1 MSSPEAG
8 LLVALVGNPNTGK
21 STLFNALTGLRQRV
35 GNYPG
40 VTVARKSGTCDL
52 GDGQKVELVDLPGLY
67 SLAAASPDEQV
78 VIDALSGNIAG
89 DRRPDAVV
97 LVVDATN
104 LLRNL
109 FLASQVAE
117 LGLPVVL
124 VLNQADV
131 AKEQGL
137 RIDTELLSRRLGG
150 VPVVL
155 TSAWKG
161 EGIPE
166 VRRGLAEALS
176 RRGPMKRVVW
186 PVDIAGAL
194 ADVAQAASVDTGKA
208 ITAADAQRLLFDTN
222 ASTAERLGWTADR
235 REKPLRSARERVRNS
250 GYNPMAAEPLVHY
263 AHLRVALEGVV
274 TEGLGKAGRTA
285 AVDRLLLHRVL
296 GPVLFVGI
304 MLGFFAS
311 VFWLAKFPMGW
322 IQSGV
327 DALKLFVAPPL
338 EPYPMLQSLL
348 ADGVIGGVGAFLAFL
363 PQILILFLFLG
374 VLEDSGYMSRAAFI
388 MDRLFSWCGLNGK
401 SFVPM
406 LSGFAC
412 AIPSLLST
420 RTIEDPKARLATA
433 FVVPFMSCSA
443 RFPIYALMCGAF
455 IGPLYGP
462 GWESVVMVGMHCVGL
477 VFAVPTAFVLT
488 RLVLKVKPQP
498 FVLELPRYQMPK
510 PRDVLWRMWQNAA
523 EFVSKA
529 GTVIFAI
536 TIVVWALSYFPR
548 DAEVAQRIKAAD
560 PAYAAAVETVQMAKS
575 VVESSK
581 GQEKELALTKLKES
595 QNAPD
600 FLVYKAKLQAAYVEQ
615 SYMGRFGKAVQPV
628 FDPLGFDWKI
638 TVGVLAS
645 FPAREVIVSTLGV
658 TYSVGEGAEA
668 DSRQLR
674 KAMQDAKW
682 SEGPRAGTPIF
693 SLAAVLALMVFF
705 ALCSQCGPT
714 IATLAQET
722 GGWRWAALSFGY
734 MTALAWAVSA
744 LVYQIVIRL
753 T

>member
-1 MSSPEAG
+1 MSTPEAG

-117 LGLPVVL
+117 LGRPVVI

-155 TSAWKG
+155 SSAWKG
-161 EGIPE
+161 EGILD
-166 VRRGLAEALS
+166 VRRAIAS
-176 RRGPMKRVVW
+176 AVAKQTPMKRVIW
-186 PVDIAGAL
+186 PTNIAAAL
-194 ADVAQAASVDTGKA
+194 TDVATVAAGDTGKPVSE
-208 ITAADAQRLLFDTN
+208 ADAQRLLFDTN
-222 ASTAERLGWTADR
+222 PSTADRLGWTLAQ
-235 REKPLRSARERVRNS
+235 REKTLRSARDRVRNS

-263 AHLRVALEGVV
+263 AHLRLILEGVV
-274 TEGLGKAGRTA
+274 IEGLGKAGRSA
-285 AVDRLLLHRVL
+285 AVDRLLLHRFL
-296 GPVLFVGI
+296 GPVLFLGI
-304 MLGFFAS
+304 MLGFFGS
-311 VFWLAKFPMGW
+311 VFWLAKFPMEW
-322 IQSGV
+322 IQAGV
-327 DALKLFVAPPL
+327 DWTKAVVAPQFDT
-338 EPYPMLQSLL
+338 YPMLQSLL
-348 ADGVIGGVGAFLAFL
+348 ADGIIGGVGAFLVFL
-363 PQILILFLFLG
+363 PQILILFLFIG
-374 VLEDSGYMSRAAFI
+374 ILEDSGYMARAAFI

-401 SFVPM
+401 SFVPL

-443 RFPIYALMCGAF
+443 RFPVYALMCAAF

-462 GWESVVMVGMHCVGL
+462 GWQSIVMIGMHCVGL
-477 VFAVPTAFVLT
+477 LFAVPTAFVLT

-510 PRDVLWRMWQNAA
+510 PRDVVWRMWQNAA

-536 TIVVWALSYFPR
+536 TIIVWALSYFPR
-548 DAEVAQRIKAAD
+548 DASVAERIKAAN
-560 PAYAAAVETVQMAKS
+560 PAASEE
-575 VVESSK
+575 VV
-581 GQEKELALTKLKES
+581 
-595 QNAPD
+595 
-600 FLVYKAKLQAAYVEQ
+600 KAKTQAAYVEQ
-615 SYMGRFGKAVQPV
+615 SYMGRFGKAVQPI

-668 DSRQLR
+668 DSQHLR

-722 GGWRWAALSFGY
+722 GGWKWAAGSFVY
-734 MTALAWAVSA
+734 MTALAWLAGTA
-744 LVYQIVIRL
+744 VYQVVIRL
-753 T
+753 S

>member
-1 MSSPEAG
+1 MSTPEAG

-117 LGLPVVL
+117 LGCPVAI

-161 EGIPE
+161 EGIAD
-166 VRRGLAEALS
+166 VRRAIARAVGQ
-176 RRGPMKRVVW
+176 RTPMQRVAW
-186 PVDIAGAL
+186 PANIAAAL
-194 ADVAQAASVDTGKA
+194 ADVAQAAAADTGKPV
-208 ITAADAQRLLFDTN
+208 TPADAQRLLFDTN
-222 ASTAERLGWTADR
+222 PSTADRLGWTVVQ
-235 REKPLRSARERVRNS
+235 REKTLRSARDRVRNS
-250 GYNPMAAEPLVHY
+250 GYNPLAAEPLVHY
-263 AHLRVALEGVV
+263 AHLRVVLEGVV
-274 TEGLGKAGRTA
+274 TEGVGKAGRSA

-296 GPVLFVGI
+296 GPMLFLGI

-311 VFWLAKFPMGW
+311 VFWLAKFPMAW

-327 DALKLFVAPPL
+327 DWTKAVVAPPL
-338 EPYPMLQSLL
+338 DATPMLQSLL
-348 ADGVIGGVGAFLAFL
+348 TDGIIGGVGAFLAFL
-363 PQILILFLFLG
+363 PQILILFLFIG
-374 VLEDSGYMSRAAFI
+374 ILEDSGYMARAAFI

-443 RFPIYALMCGAF
+443 RFPVYALMCAGF

-477 VFAVPTAFVLT
+477 LFAVPTAFVLT

-536 TIVVWALSYFPR
+536 TIIVWALSYFPR
-548 DAEVAQRIKAAD
+548 DASVAERIKAAN
-560 PAYAAAVETVQMAKS
+560 PAASEE
-575 VVESSK
+575 VV
-581 GQEKELALTKLKES
+581 
-595 QNAPD
+595 
-600 FLVYKAKLQAAYVEQ
+600 KAKVQAAYVEQ
-615 SYMGRFGKAVQPV
+615 SYMGRFGKVVQPV

-658 TYSVGEGAEA
+658 TYSVGEGAKA
-668 DSRQLR
+668 DSQHLRQ
-674 KAMQDAKW
+674 AMQDAKW
-682 SEGPRAGTPIF
+682 PEGPRAGSPIF

-722 GGWRWAALSFGY
+722 GGWKWAAASFVY
-734 MTALAWAVSA
+734 MTALAWIVAM
-744 LVYQIVIRL
+744 LVYQGVARL

>member
-1 MSSPEAG
+1 MSTPDAG

-97 LVVDATN
+97 LVVDSTN

-117 LGLPVVL
+117 LGRPVVI

-155 TSAWKG
+155 SSAWKG
-161 EGIPE
+161 EGILD
-166 VRRGLAEALS
+166 VRRAIA
-176 RRGPMKRVVW
+176 RAIAQQTQMKRVTW
-186 PVDIAGAL
+186 PTNIAAAL
-194 ADVAQAASVDTGKA
+194 ADVATVAAADTGKPISEA
-208 ITAADAQRLLFDTN
+208 EAQRLLFDTN
-222 ASTAERLGWTADR
+222 PSTADRLGWTLAQ
-235 REKPLRSARERVRNS
+235 REKTLRTARDRVRNS

-263 AHLRVALEGVV
+263 AHLRLILEGVV
-274 TEGLGKAGRTA
+274 TEGAGKAGRSA
-285 AVDRLLLHRVL
+285 AVDRLLLHRFL
-296 GPVLFVGI
+296 GPVLFLGI
-304 MLGFFAS
+304 MLGFFGS
-311 VFWLAKFPMGW
+311 VFWLAKFPMEW
-322 IQSGV
+322 IQAGV
-327 DALKLFVAPPL
+327 DWTKTIVAPPL
-338 EPYPMLQSLL
+338 DAYPMLQSLL
-348 ADGVIGGVGAFLAFL
+348 ADGIIGGVGAFLVFL
-363 PQILILFLFLG
+363 PQILILFLFIG
-374 VLEDSGYMSRAAFI
+374 ILEDSGYMARAAFI

-401 SFVPM
+401 SFVPL

-443 RFPIYALMCGAF
+443 RFPVYALMCAAF
-455 IGPLYGP
+455 IGPTYGA
-462 GWESVVMVGMHCVGL
+462 GWQSVVMIGMHCVGL
-477 VFAVPTAFVLT
+477 LFAVPTAFVLT

-510 PRDVLWRMWQNAA
+510 PRDVIWRMWQNAA

-536 TIVVWALSYFPR
+536 TIIVWALSYFPR
-548 DAEVAQRIKAAD
+548 DASVAERIKAAN
-560 PAYAAAVETVQMAKS
+560 PSATEEVVKS
-575 VVESSK
+575 
-581 GQEKELALTKLKES
+581 
-595 QNAPD
+595 
-600 FLVYKAKLQAAYVEQ
+600 KLQAAYVEQ
-615 SYMGRFGKAVQPV
+615 SYMGRFGKAVQPI

-668 DSRQLR
+668 DSQHLRQ
-674 KAMQDAKW
+674 AMQDAKW

-722 GGWRWAALSFGY
+722 GGWKWAAGSFVY
-734 MTALAWAVSA
+734 MTALAWLAGTA
-744 LVYQIVIRL
+744 VYQVVIRL

>member
-1 MSSPEAG
+1 MSTPEAG

-97 LVVDATN
+97 LVVDSTN

-117 LGLPVVL
+117 LGRPVAI

-155 TSAWKG
+155 SSAWKG
-161 EGIPE
+161 EGILD
-166 VRRGLAEALS
+166 VRRAIAS
-176 RRGPMKRVVW
+176 AVAQQTPMKRVAW
-186 PVDIAGAL
+186 PANIAAAL
-194 ADVAQAASVDTGKA
+194 TDVATAAAADTGKPVSD
-208 ITAADAQRLLFDTN
+208 ADAQRLLFDTN
-222 ASTAERLGWTADR
+222 PSTADRLGWTLAQ
-235 REKPLRSARERVRNS
+235 REKTLRSARDRVRNS

-263 AHLRVALEGVV
+263 AHLRIILEGVV
-274 TEGLGKAGRTA
+274 TEGVGKAGRSA
-285 AVDRLLLHRVL
+285 AVDRLLLHRIL
-296 GPVLFVGI
+296 GPVLFLGI
-304 MLGFFAS
+304 MLGFFGS
-311 VFWLAKFPMGW
+311 VFWLAKFPMEW

-327 DALKLFVAPPL
+327 DWTKTIVAPL
-338 EPYPMLQSLL
+338 LDAYPMLQSLL
-348 ADGVIGGVGAFLAFL
+348 ADGIIGGVGAFLVFL
-363 PQILILFLFLG
+363 PQILILFLFIG
-374 VLEDSGYMSRAAFI
+374 ILEDSGYMARAAFI

-401 SFVPM
+401 SFVPL

-443 RFPIYALMCGAF
+443 RFPVYALMCAAF
-455 IGPLYGP
+455 IGPIYGP
-462 GWESVVMVGMHCVGL
+462 GWQSVVMIGMHCVGL
-477 VFAVPTAFVLT
+477 LFAVPTAFVLT

-536 TIVVWALSYFPR
+536 TIIVWALSYFPR
-548 DAEVAQRIKAAD
+548 DASVADRIKAAN
-560 PAYAAAVETVQMAKS
+560 PTAAEE
-575 VVESSK
+575 VV
-581 GQEKELALTKLKES
+581 
-595 QNAPD
+595 
-600 FLVYKAKLQAAYVEQ
+600 KAKVQAAYVEQ
-615 SYMGRFGKAVQPV
+615 SYMGRFGKAVQPI

-722 GGWRWAALSFGY
+722 GGWKWAAGSFVY
-734 MTALAWAVSA
+734 MTALAWVAGTA
-744 LVYQIVIRL
+744 VYQVVIRL

>member
-1 MSSPEAG
+1 MSTPEAG

-97 LVVDATN
+97 LVVDSTN

-117 LGLPVVL
+117 LGRPVVI

-155 TSAWKG
+155 SSAWKG
-161 EGIPE
+161 EGILD
-166 VRRGLAEALS
+166 VRRAIA
-176 RRGPMKRVVW
+176 RAIAQQTQMKRVTW
-186 PVDIAGAL
+186 PTNIAAAL
-194 ADVAQAASVDTGKA
+194 ADVATAAAADTGKHISEA
-208 ITAADAQRLLFDTN
+208 EAQRLLFDTN
-222 ASTAERLGWTADR
+222 PSTADRLGWPLAR
-235 REKPLRSARERVRNS
+235 REKTLRTARDRVRNS

-263 AHLRVALEGVV
+263 AHLRLILEGVA
-274 TEGLGKAGRTA
+274 TEGAGKAGRSA
-285 AVDRLLLHRVL
+285 AVDRLLLHRFL
-296 GPVLFVGI
+296 GPVLFLGI
-304 MLGFFAS
+304 MLGFFGS
-311 VFWLAKFPMGW
+311 VFWLAKFPMEW

-327 DALKLFVAPPL
+327 DWTKAIVAPQL
-338 EPYPMLQSLL
+338 DAYPMLQSLL
-348 ADGVIGGVGAFLAFL
+348 ADGIIGGVGAFLVFL
-363 PQILILFLFLG
+363 PQILILFLFIG
-374 VLEDSGYMSRAAFI
+374 ILEDSGYMARAAFI

-401 SFVPM
+401 SFVPL

-443 RFPIYALMCGAF
+443 RFPVYALMCSAF
-455 IGPLYGP
+455 IFPTYGA
-462 GWESVVMVGMHCVGL
+462 GWQSVAMIGMHCVGL
-477 VFAVPTAFVLT
+477 FFAVPTAFVLT

-510 PRDVLWRMWQNAA
+510 PRDVIWRMWQNAA

-536 TIVVWALSYFPR
+536 TIIVWALSYFPR
-548 DAEVAQRIKAAD
+548 DPSVAERIKASN
-560 PAYAAAVETVQMAKS
+560 PTSTEEV
-575 VVESSK
+575 
-581 GQEKELALTKLKES
+581 L
-595 QNAPD
+595 
-600 FLVYKAKLQAAYVEQ
+600 KAKVQATYVEQ
-615 SYMGRFGKAVQPV
+615 SYMGRFGKAVQPI

-668 DSRQLR
+668 DSQHLR

-722 GGWRWAALSFGY
+722 GGWKWAAGSFVY
-734 MTALAWAVSA
+734 MTALAWLAGTA
-744 LVYQIVIRL
+744 VYQVVIRL
-753 T
+753 S

>member
-1 MSSPEAG
+1 MSTPEAG

-97 LVVDATN
+97 LVVDSTN

-117 LGLPVVL
+117 LGRPVVI

-155 TSAWKG
+155 SSAWKG
-161 EGIPE
+161 EGILD
-166 VRRGLAEALS
+166 VRRAIA
-176 RRGPMKRVVW
+176 RAIAQQIQMKRVTW
-186 PVDIAGAL
+186 PTNIAAAL
-194 ADVAQAASVDTGKA
+194 VDVATAAAADTGKPISEA
-208 ITAADAQRLLFDTN
+208 EAQRLLFDTN
-222 ASTAERLGWTADR
+222 PSTADRLGWTLAQ
-235 REKPLRSARERVRNS
+235 REKTLRTARDRVRNS

-263 AHLRVALEGVV
+263 AHLRLVLEGVV
-274 TEGLGKAGRTA
+274 TEGAGKAGRSA
-285 AVDRLLLHRVL
+285 AVDRLLLHRFL
-296 GPVLFVGI
+296 GPVLFLGI
-304 MLGFFAS
+304 MLGFFGS
-311 VFWLAKFPMGW
+311 VFWLAKFPMEW

-327 DALKLFVAPPL
+327 DWTKAIVAPQL
-338 EPYPMLQSLL
+338 DAYPMLQSLL
-348 ADGVIGGVGAFLAFL
+348 ADGIIGGVGAFLVFL
-363 PQILILFLFLG
+363 PQILILFLFIG
-374 VLEDSGYMSRAAFI
+374 ILEDSGYMARAAFI

-401 SFVPM
+401 SFVPL

-443 RFPIYALMCGAF
+443 RFPVYALMCSAF
-455 IGPLYGP
+455 IFPTYGA
-462 GWESVVMVGMHCVGL
+462 GWQSVAMIGMHCVGL
-477 VFAVPTAFVLT
+477 FFAVPTAFVLT

-510 PRDVLWRMWQNAA
+510 PRDVIWRMWQNAA

-536 TIVVWALSYFPR
+536 TIIVWALSYFPR
-548 DAEVAQRIKAAD
+548 DASVAERIKAAN
-560 PAYAAAVETVQMAKS
+560 PSATEEVVKS
-575 VVESSK
+575 
-581 GQEKELALTKLKES
+581 
-595 QNAPD
+595 
-600 FLVYKAKLQAAYVEQ
+600 KLQAAYVEQ
-615 SYMGRFGKAVQPV
+615 SYMGRFGKAVQPI

-668 DSRQLR
+668 DSQHLRQ
-674 KAMQDAKW
+674 AMQDAKW

-722 GGWRWAALSFGY
+722 GGWKWAAGSFVY
-734 MTALAWAVSA
+734 MTALAWLAGTA
-744 LVYQIVIRL
+744 VYQVVIRL

>member
-1 MSSPEAG
+1 MSTPEAG

-78 VIDALSGNIAG
+78 VIDALSGNIVG

-117 LGLPVVL
+117 LGRPVVI

-155 TSAWKG
+155 SSAWKG
-161 EGIPE
+161 EGILD
-166 VRRGLAEALS
+166 VRRAIAS
-176 RRGPMKRVVW
+176 AVAKQTPMKRVAW
-186 PVDIAGAL
+186 PTNIGAAL
-194 ADVAQAASVDTGKA
+194 VDVASSAAGDTGKPVSE
-208 ITAADAQRLLFDTN
+208 ADAQRLLFDTN
-222 ASTAERLGWTADR
+222 PSTADRLGWTVAQRD
-235 REKPLRSARERVRNS
+235 KTLRSARDRVRNS

-263 AHLRVALEGVV
+263 AHLRIVLEGVV
-274 TEGLGKAGRTA
+274 TEGAGKAGRSA
-285 AVDRLLLHRVL
+285 AVDRLLLHRFL
-296 GPVLFVGI
+296 GPVLFLGI
-304 MLGFFAS
+304 MLGFFGS
-311 VFWLAKFPMGW
+311 VFWLAKFPMEW
-322 IQSGV
+322 IQFGV
-327 DALKLFVAPPL
+327 DALKGVVAPPL
-338 EPYPMLQSLL
+338 EAHPMLQSLL
-348 ADGVIGGVGAFLAFL
+348 ADGIIGGVGAFLVFL
-363 PQILILFLFLG
+363 PQILILFLFIG
-374 VLEDSGYMSRAAFI
+374 ILEDSGYMARAAFI

-401 SFVPM
+401 SFVPL

-443 RFPIYALMCGAF
+443 RFPIYALMCAAF
-455 IGPLYGP
+455 IGPL
-462 GWESVVMVGMHCVGL
+462 WQSIVMIGMHCVGL
-477 VFAVPTAFVLT
+477 FFAVPTAFVLT

-536 TIVVWALSYFPR
+536 TIIVWALSYFPR
-548 DAEVAQRIKAAD
+548 DASVAERIKATNPTAT
-560 PAYAAAVETVQMAKS
+560 EE
-575 VVESSK
+575 VV
-581 GQEKELALTKLKES
+581 
-595 QNAPD
+595 
-600 FLVYKAKLQAAYVEQ
+600 KAKVQAAYVEQ
-615 SYMGRFGKAVQPV
+615 SYMGRFGKAVQPI

-658 TYSVGEGAEA
+658 TYSVGEGAKA
-668 DSRQLR
+668 DSQHLR

-682 SEGPRAGTPIF
+682 SEGPRAGAPIF

-722 GGWRWAALSFGY
+722 GGWKWAAGSFVY
-734 MTALAWAVSA
+734 MTALAWLAGTA
-744 LVYQIVIRL
+744 VYQVVIRL

>member
-1 MSSPEAG
+1 M
-8 LLVALVGNPNTGK
+8 VALVGNPNTGK

-52 GDGQKVELVDLPGLY
+52 GDGQKVELIDLPGLY

-117 LGLPVVL
+117 LGRPVVI
-124 VLNQADV
+124 VLNQADI

-150 VPVVL
+150 VPVVMS
-155 TSAWKG
+155 SAWKG
-161 EGIPE
+161 EGILD
-166 VRRGLAEALS
+166 VRRAIARAIDQQTQL
-176 RRGPMKRVVW
+176 KRVAW
-186 PVDIAGAL
+186 PTNITVAL
-194 ADVAQAASVDTGKA
+194 ADVAAAAAADTGKP
-208 ITAADAQRLLFDTN
+208 ISKADTQRLLFDTN
-222 ASTAERLGWTADR
+222 PSTADRLGWTVAQ
-235 REKPLRSARERVRNS
+235 REKTLRSARDRVRNS

-263 AHLRVALEGVV
+263 AHLRLMLEGVV
-274 TEGLGKAGRTA
+274 IEGLGKAGRSA

-296 GPVLFVGI
+296 GPVLFLAI
-304 MLGFFAS
+304 MLGFFGS
-311 VFWLAKFPMGW
+311 VFWLAKFPMEW
-322 IQSGV
+322 IQFGV
-327 DALKLFVAPPL
+327 DWTKAIVAPQL
-338 EPYPMLQSLL
+338 DAYPMLQSLL
-348 ADGVIGGVGAFLAFL
+348 ADGIIGGVGAFLVFL
-363 PQILILFLFLG
+363 PQILILFLFIG
-374 VLEDSGYMSRAAFI
+374 ILEDSGYMARAAFI

-401 SFVPM
+401 SFVPL

-443 RFPIYALMCGAF
+443 RFPVYALMCAAF

-462 GWESVVMVGMHCVGL
+462 GWQSIVMIGMHCVGL
-477 VFAVPTAFVLT
+477 LFAVPTAFVLT

-536 TIVVWALSYFPR
+536 TIIVWALSYFPR
-548 DAEVAQRIKAAD
+548 DASVAERIKATN
-560 PAYAAAVETVQMAKS
+560 PAASEEVI
-575 VVESSK
+575 
-581 GQEKELALTKLKES
+581 
-595 QNAPD
+595 
-600 FLVYKAKLQAAYVEQ
+600 KAKLQAAYVEQ

-658 TYSVGEGAEA
+658 TYSVGEGAKA
-668 DSRQLR
+668 DSQHLR

-693 SLAAVLALMVFF
+693 SLAAVLALMIFF

-722 GGWRWAALSFGY
+722 GGWKWAAGSFVY
-734 MTALAWAVSA
+734 MTALAWLAGTA
-744 LVYQIVIRL
+744 VYQVVIRL
-753 T
+753 S

>member
-1 MSSPEAG
+1 MSTPEAG

-97 LVVDATN
+97 LVADATN

-117 LGLPVVL
+117 LGRPVVL

-161 EGIPE
+161 EGILD
-166 VRRGLAEALS
+166 VRRAIARSLAQQTQ
-176 RRGPMKRVVW
+176 MKRVVW
-186 PVDIAGAL
+186 PDNIAAAL
-194 ADVAQAASVDTGKA
+194 ADVAAAASADTGKA
-208 ITAADAQRLLFDTN
+208 ISAADAQRLLFDTN
-222 ASTAERLGWTADR
+222 PSTADRLGWTVAQ
-235 REKPLRSARERVRNS
+235 REKTLRSARDRVRNS
-250 GYNPMAAEPLVHY
+250 GYNPLAAEPLVHY
-263 AHLRVALEGVV
+263 AHLRGVLEGVV
-274 TEGLGKAGRTA
+274 TEGVGKAGRSA
-285 AVDRLLLHRVL
+285 AVDRLLLHRIL
-296 GPVLFVGI
+296 GPMLFLGI

-311 VFWLAKFPMGW
+311 VFWLAKFPMAW

-327 DALKLFVAPPL
+327 DWTKAVVAPPL
-338 EPYPMLQSLL
+338 DAYPMLQSLL
-348 ADGVIGGVGAFLAFL
+348 TDGIIGGVGAFLAFL
-363 PQILILFLFLG
+363 PQILILFLFVG
-374 VLEDSGYMSRAAFI
+374 ILEDSGYMARAAFI

-443 RFPIYALMCGAF
+443 RFPIYALMCAAF

-462 GWESVVMVGMHCVGL
+462 GWESAVMVGMHCVGL
-477 VFAVPTAFVLT
+477 FFAVPTAFVLT
-488 RLVLKVKPQP
+488 RIVLKVKPQP

-536 TIVVWALSYFPR
+536 TIIVWALSYFPR
-548 DAEVAQRIKAAD
+548 DASVAERIRAAN
-560 PAYAAAVETVQMAKS
+560 PTASSEAVDAK
-575 VVESSK
+575 VK
-581 GQEKELALTKLKES
+581 
-595 QNAPD
+595 
-600 FLVYKAKLQAAYVEQ
+600 AAYVEQ
-615 SYMGRFGKAVQPV
+615 SYMGRFGKTVQPI

-658 TYSVGEGAEA
+658 TYSVGEGAKA
-668 DSRQLR
+668 DSQHLRQ
-674 KAMQDAKW
+674 AMQDAKW
-682 SEGPRAGTPIF
+682 SEGPRAGSPIF

-722 GGWRWAALSFGY
+722 GGWKWAAGSFVY
-734 MTALAWAVSA
+734 MTALAWIAA
-744 LVYQIVIRL
+744 TLVYQVVIRL

>member
-1 MSSPEAG
+1 MSTPEAG

-97 LVVDATN
+97 LVVDSTN

-117 LGLPVVL
+117 LGRPVVI

-137 RIDTELLSRRLGG
+137 RIDIELLSRRLGG

-155 TSAWKG
+155 SSAWKG
-161 EGIPE
+161 EGILD
-166 VRRGLAEALS
+166 VRRAIAGAIAQQTQ
-176 RRGPMKRVVW
+176 MKRVIW
-186 PVDIAGAL
+186 PTNIATAL
-194 ADVAQAASVDTGKA
+194 ADVATSATADTGKPISEA
-208 ITAADAQRLLFDTN
+208 EAQRLLFDTN
-222 ASTAERLGWTADR
+222 PSTADRLGWTLAQ
-235 REKPLRSARERVRNS
+235 REKTLRTARDRVRNS

-263 AHLRVALEGVV
+263 AHLRLVLEGVV
-274 TEGLGKAGRTA
+274 TEGAGKAGRSA
-285 AVDRLLLHRVL
+285 AVDRLLLHRFL
-296 GPVLFVGI
+296 GPVLFLGI
-304 MLGFFAS
+304 MLGFFGS
-311 VFWLAKFPMGW
+311 VFWLAKFPMEW

-327 DALKLFVAPPL
+327 DWTKAIVAPQL
-338 EPYPMLQSLL
+338 DAYPMLQSLL
-348 ADGVIGGVGAFLAFL
+348 ADGIIGGVGAFLVFL
-363 PQILILFLFLG
+363 PQILILFLFIG
-374 VLEDSGYMSRAAFI
+374 ILEDSGYMARAAFI

-401 SFVPM
+401 SFVPL

-443 RFPIYALMCGAF
+443 RFPVYALMCSAF
-455 IGPLYGP
+455 IFPTYGA
-462 GWESVVMVGMHCVGL
+462 GWQSVAMIGMHCVGL
-477 VFAVPTAFVLT
+477 FFAVPTAFVLT

-510 PRDVLWRMWQNAA
+510 PRDVIWRMWQNAA

-536 TIVVWALSYFPR
+536 TIIVWALSYFPR
-548 DAEVAQRIKAAD
+548 DASVAERIKAAN
-560 PAYAAAVETVQMAKS
+560 PSATEEVVKS
-575 VVESSK
+575 
-581 GQEKELALTKLKES
+581 
-595 QNAPD
+595 
-600 FLVYKAKLQAAYVEQ
+600 KLQAAYVEQ
-615 SYMGRFGKAVQPV
+615 SYMGRFGKAVQPI

-668 DSRQLR
+668 DSQHLRQ
-674 KAMQDAKW
+674 AMQDAKW

-722 GGWRWAALSFGY
+722 GGWKWAAGSFVY
-734 MTALAWAVSA
+734 MTALAWLAGTA
-744 LVYQIVIRL
+744 VYQVVIRL

>member
-1 MSSPEAG
+1 MSTPDAG

-97 LVVDATN
+97 LVVDSTN

-117 LGLPVVL
+117 LGRPVVI

-137 RIDTELLSRRLGG
+137 RIDTEMLSRRLGG

-155 TSAWKG
+155 SSAWKG
-161 EGIPE
+161 EGILD
-166 VRRGLAEALS
+166 VRRAIAS
-176 RRGPMKRVVW
+176 AVAQQTPMKRVAW
-186 PVDIAGAL
+186 PTNIGAAL
-194 ADVAQAASVDTGKA
+194 ADVAAAAAADTGKPV
-208 ITAADAQRLLFDTN
+208 TEADAQRLLFDTN
-222 ASTAERLGWTADR
+222 PSTADRLGWTLAQRD
-235 REKPLRSARERVRNS
+235 KTLRPARDRVRNS

-263 AHLRVALEGVV
+263 AHLRIVLEGVV
-274 TEGLGKAGRTA
+274 TEGAGKAGRSA
-285 AVDRLLLHRVL
+285 AVDRLLLHRFL
-296 GPVLFVGI
+296 GPVLFLGI
-304 MLGFFAS
+304 MLGFFGS
-311 VFWLAKFPMGW
+311 VFWLAKFPMEW
-322 IQSGV
+322 IQFGV
-327 DALKLFVAPPL
+327 DWTKTIVAPPL
-338 EPYPMLQSLL
+338 DAYPMLQSLL
-348 ADGVIGGVGAFLAFL
+348 ADGIIGGVGAFLVFL
-363 PQILILFLFLG
+363 PQILILFLFIG
-374 VLEDSGYMSRAAFI
+374 ILEDSGYMARAAFI

-401 SFVPM
+401 SFVPL

-443 RFPIYALMCGAF
+443 RFPIYALMCAAF

-477 VFAVPTAFVLT
+477 LFAVPTAFVLT

-536 TIVVWALSYFPR
+536 TIIVWALSYFPR
-548 DAEVAQRIKAAD
+548 DASVAERIKAAN
-560 PAYAAAVETVQMAKS
+560 PSAAEE
-575 VVESSK
+575 VV
-581 GQEKELALTKLKES
+581 
-595 QNAPD
+595 
-600 FLVYKAKLQAAYVEQ
+600 KAKTQAAYVEQ

-658 TYSVGEGAEA
+658 TYSVGEGAKA
-668 DSRQLR
+668 DSQHLRQ
-674 KAMQDAKW
+674 AMQDAKW

-722 GGWRWAALSFGY
+722 GGWKWAAGSFVY
-734 MTALAWAVSA
+734 MTALAWLAA
-744 LVYQIVIRL
+744 TAVYQVVIRL
-753 T
+753 S

>member
-1 MSSPEAG
+1 VSTPEAG

-117 LGLPVVL
+117 LGRPVVL

-137 RIDTELLSRRLGG
+137 RIDIELLSRRLGG

-161 EGIPE
+161 EGIAE
-166 VRRGLAEALS
+166 VRRAIS
-176 RRGPMKRVVW
+176 RAVAQRTPMKRVAW
-186 PVDIAGAL
+186 PANIAAAL
-194 ADVAQAASVDTGKA
+194 ADVAQAAAADTGKNV
-208 ITAADAQRLLFDTN
+208 TDADAQRLIFDTN
-222 ASTAERLGWTADR
+222 PSTADRLGWTSAQRD
-235 REKPLRSARERVRNS
+235 KVLRSARDRVRNS

-263 AHLRVALEGVV
+263 AHLRVVLEGVV
-274 TEGLGKAGRTA
+274 TEGAGKAGRSA
-285 AVDRLLLHRVL
+285 AVDRLLLHRLL
-296 GPVLFVGI
+296 GPILFAGI
-304 MLGFFAS
+304 MLGLFAS
-311 VFWLAKFPMGW
+311 VFWLAKYPMQW
-322 IQSGV
+322 IQLGV
-327 DALKLFVAPPL
+327 DSFKGFVAPQFDAT
-338 EPYPMLQSLL
+338 PMLQSLL
-348 ADGVIGGVGAFLAFL
+348 TDGIIGGVGAFLAFL
-363 PQILILFLFLG
+363 PQILILFLFVG
-374 VLEDSGYMSRAAFI
+374 ILEDSGYMARAAFI

-412 AIPSLLST
+412 AIPGLLST

-443 RFPIYALMCGAF
+443 RFPIYALMCAAF

-477 VFAVPTAFVLT
+477 LFAVPTAFVLT
-488 RLVLKVKPQP
+488 RFVLKVKPQP

-536 TIVVWALSYFPR
+536 TIIVWALSYFPR
-548 DAEVAQRIKAAD
+548 DASVAERIKAAH
-560 PAYAAAVETVQMAKS
+560 PTAAEE
-575 VVESSK
+575 VV
-581 GQEKELALTKLKES
+581 
-595 QNAPD
+595 
-600 FLVYKAKLQAAYVEQ
+600 KAKVQAAYVEQ
-615 SYMGRFGKAVQPV
+615 SYMGRFGKTVQPI

-658 TYSVGEGAEA
+658 TYSVGEGAKA
-668 DSRQLR
+668 DSQHLRQ
-674 KAMQDAKW
+674 AMQDAKW
-682 SEGPRAGTPIF
+682 SEGPRAGSPIF

-722 GGWRWAALSFGY
+722 GGWKWAAASFVY
-734 MTALAWAVSA
+734 MTALAWIVAM
-744 LVYQIVIRL
+744 LVYQGVARF

>member
-1 MSSPEAG
+1 MSTPEAG

-117 LGLPVVL
+117 LGRPVVI

-155 TSAWKG
+155 SSAWKG
-161 EGIPE
+161 EGILD
-166 VRRGLAEALS
+166 VRRAIAAALDQKAVL
-176 RRGPMKRVVW
+176 KRVDW
-186 PVDIAGAL
+186 PADIAGAL
-194 ADVAQAASVDTGKA
+194 AAVAKAAAADTGKQVSE
-208 ITAADAQRLLFDTN
+208 ADAQRLLFDTN
-222 ASTAERLGWTADR
+222 PSTAERLGWTVAQ
-235 REKPLRSARERVRNS
+235 REATLRSARERVRYS

-263 AHLRVALEGVV
+263 AHLRVVLEGVV
-274 TEGLGKAGRTA
+274 TEGLGKAGQTA
-285 AVDRLLLHRVL
+285 AVDRLLLHRLL
-296 GPVLFVGI
+296 GPFLFLGI

-311 VFWLAKFPMGW
+311 VFWLAKFPMDW
-322 IQSGV
+322 IQAGV
-327 DALKLFVAPPL
+327 DWTKGIVAPQL
-338 EPYPMLQSLL
+338 DAYPMLQSLL
-348 ADGVIGGVGAFLAFL
+348 ADGIIGGVGAFLVFL
-363 PQILILFLFLG
+363 PQILILFLFIG
-374 VLEDSGYMSRAAFI
+374 ILEDSGYMARAAFI

-443 RFPIYALMCGAF
+443 RFPIYALMCAAF

-462 GWESVVMVGMHCVGL
+462 GWESLVMVGMHCVGL
-477 VFAVPTAFVLT
+477 LFAVPTAFVLT

-536 TIVVWALSYFPR
+536 TIIVWALSYFPR
-548 DAEVAQRIKAAD
+548 DASVAERIKAAN
-560 PAYAAAVETVQMAKS
+560 PTAAEE
-575 VVESSK
+575 VV
-581 GQEKELALTKLKES
+581 
-595 QNAPD
+595 
-600 FLVYKAKLQAAYVEQ
+600 KAKVQAAYVEQ

-668 DSRQLR
+668 DSQQLR

-682 SEGPRAGTPIF
+682 SEGPRAGSPIF

-722 GGWRWAALSFGY
+722 GGWKWAAGSFLY
-734 MTALAWAVSA
+734 MTTLAWIVAM
-744 LVYQIVIRL
+744 LVYQGVSRL

>member
-1 MSSPEAG
+1 MSTPEAG

-117 LGLPVVL
+117 LGRPVVI

-131 AKEQGL
+131 AKEHDL

-155 TSAWKG
+155 SSAWKG
-161 EGIPE
+161 EGILD
-166 VRRGLAEALS
+166 VRRAIARALAQQTQL
-176 RRGPMKRVVW
+176 KRVVW
-186 PVDIAGAL
+186 PTNIAAAL
-194 ADVAQAASVDTGKA
+194 ADVAAAAARDTGKPVSD
-208 ITAADAQRLLFDTN
+208 ADAQRLLFDTN
-222 ASTAERLGWTADR
+222 PSTADRLGWTVAQ
-235 REKPLRSARERVRNS
+235 REKTLRSARDRVRNS
-250 GYNPMAAEPLVHY
+250 GFNPMAAEPLVHY
-263 AHLRVALEGVV
+263 AHLRLILEGVV
-274 TEGLGKAGRTA
+274 TGGLGKAGRSA
-285 AVDRLLLHRVL
+285 AVDRLLLHRFL
-296 GPVLFVGI
+296 GPVLFLGI
-304 MLGFFAS
+304 MLGFFGS
-311 VFWLAKFPMGW
+311 VFWLAKFPMEW
-322 IQSGV
+322 IQSAV
-327 DALKLFVAPPL
+327 DWTKAVVAPPL
-338 EPYPMLQSLL
+338 DAYPMLQSLL
-348 ADGVIGGVGAFLAFL
+348 ADGIIGGVGAFLVFL
-363 PQILILFLFLG
+363 PQILILFLFIG
-374 VLEDSGYMSRAAFI
+374 ILEDSGYMARAAFI

-401 SFVPM
+401 SFVPL

-443 RFPIYALMCGAF
+443 RFPVYALMCAAF
-455 IGPLYGP
+455 IGPLYGA
-462 GWESVVMVGMHCVGL
+462 GWQSVVMIGMHCVGL
-477 VFAVPTAFVLT
+477 LFAVPTAFVLT

-536 TIVVWALSYFPR
+536 TIIVWALSYFPR
-548 DAEVAQRIKAAD
+548 DASVADRIKAAN
-560 PAYAAAVETVQMAKS
+560 PTAAEE
-575 VVESSK
+575 VV
-581 GQEKELALTKLKES
+581 
-595 QNAPD
+595 
-600 FLVYKAKLQAAYVEQ
+600 KAQVQAAYVEQ
-615 SYMGRFGKAVQPV
+615 SYMGRFGKAVQPI

-668 DSRQLR
+668 DSQHLR

-722 GGWRWAALSFGY
+722 GGWKWAAGSFVY
-734 MTALAWAVSA
+734 MTALAWLAGTA
-744 LVYQIVIRL
+744 VYQVVIRL
-753 T
+753 S

>member
-1 MSSPEAG
+1 MSTPEAG

-117 LGLPVVL
+117 LGRPVVI

-131 AKEQGL
+131 AKDQGL

-155 TSAWKG
+155 SSAWKG
-161 EGIPE
+161 EGILD
-166 VRRGLAEALS
+166 VRRAIAS
-176 RRGPMKRVVW
+176 AVAKQTPMKRVAW
-186 PVDIAGAL
+186 PTNIATAL
-194 ADVAQAASVDTGKA
+194 TDVATVAAGDTGKPVSE
-208 ITAADAQRLLFDTN
+208 ADAQRLLFDTN
-222 ASTAERLGWTADR
+222 PSTADRLGWTVAQ
-235 REKPLRSARERVRNS
+235 REKTLRSARDRVRNS

-263 AHLRVALEGVV
+263 AHLRVILEGVV
-274 TEGLGKAGRTA
+274 TEGAGKAGRSA
-285 AVDRLLLHRVL
+285 AVDRLLLHRLL
-296 GPVLFVGI
+296 GPALFLGI
-304 MLGFFAS
+304 MLGFFGS
-311 VFWLAKFPMGW
+311 VFWLAKFPMEW
-322 IQSGV
+322 IQAGV
-327 DALKLFVAPPL
+327 DWTKTIVAPQL
-338 EPYPMLQSLL
+338 DAFPMLQSLL
-348 ADGVIGGVGAFLAFL
+348 ADGIIGGVGAFLVFL
-363 PQILILFLFLG
+363 PQILILFLFIG
-374 VLEDSGYMSRAAFI
+374 ILEDSGYMARAAFI

-401 SFVPM
+401 SFVPL

-443 RFPIYALMCGAF
+443 RFPVYALMCAAF

-462 GWESVVMVGMHCVGL
+462 GWQSIVMIGMHCVGL
-477 VFAVPTAFVLT
+477 LFAVPTAFVLT

-510 PRDVLWRMWQNAA
+510 PRDVVWRMWQNAA

-536 TIVVWALSYFPR
+536 TIIVWALSYFPR
-548 DAEVAQRIKAAD
+548 DASVAERIKVANPAA
-560 PAYAAAVETVQMAKS
+560 PEE
-575 VVESSK
+575 VV
-581 GQEKELALTKLKES
+581 
-595 QNAPD
+595 
-600 FLVYKAKLQAAYVEQ
+600 KAKTQAAYVEQ
-615 SYMGRFGKAVQPV
+615 SYMGRFGKAVQPI

-722 GGWRWAALSFGY
+722 GGWKWAAGSFVY
-734 MTALAWAVSA
+734 MTALAWLAGTA
-744 LVYQIVIRL
+744 VYQVVIRL

>member
-1 MSSPEAG
+1 VSTPEAG

-97 LVVDATN
+97 LVVDSTN

-117 LGLPVVL
+117 LGRPVVI

-137 RIDTELLSRRLGG
+137 RIDIDLLSRRLGG

-155 TSAWKG
+155 SSAWKG
-161 EGIPE
+161 EGILD
-166 VRRGLAEALS
+166 VRRAIAS
-176 RRGPMKRVVW
+176 AVAKQTPMKRVVW
-186 PVDIAGAL
+186 PTNIAAAL
-194 ADVAQAASVDTGKA
+194 TDVATAAAGDTGKQVSE
-208 ITAADAQRLLFDTN
+208 ADAQRLLFDTN
-222 ASTAERLGWTADR
+222 PSTADRLGWTVTQRD
-235 REKPLRSARERVRNS
+235 KTLRSARDRVRNS

-263 AHLRVALEGVV
+263 AHLRTVLEGVV
-274 TEGLGKAGRTA
+274 TEGAGKAGRSA
-285 AVDRLLLHRVL
+285 AVDRLLLHRFL
-296 GPVLFVGI
+296 GPVLFLGI
-304 MLGFFAS
+304 MLGFFGS
-311 VFWLAKFPMGW
+311 VFWLAKFPMAW

-327 DALKLFVAPPL
+327 DWTKTVVAPPL
-338 EPYPMLQSLL
+338 DTYPMLQSLL
-348 ADGVIGGVGAFLAFL
+348 ADGIIGGVGAFLVFL
-363 PQILILFLFLG
+363 PQILILFLFIG
-374 VLEDSGYMSRAAFI
+374 ILEDSGYMARAAFI

-401 SFVPM
+401 SFVPL

-443 RFPIYALMCGAF
+443 RFPVYALMCAAF

-477 VFAVPTAFVLT
+477 LFAVPTAFVLT

-536 TIVVWALSYFPR
+536 TIIVWALSYFPR
-548 DAEVAQRIKAAD
+548 DASVAERIKAAN
-560 PAYAAAVETVQMAKS
+560 PAAAEE
-575 VVESSK
+575 VV
-581 GQEKELALTKLKES
+581 
-595 QNAPD
+595 
-600 FLVYKAKLQAAYVEQ
+600 KAKVQAAYVEQ
-615 SYMGRFGKAVQPV
+615 SYMGRFGKAVQPI

-658 TYSVGEGAEA
+658 TYSVGEGAKA
-668 DSRQLR
+668 DSQHLRQ
-674 KAMQDAKW
+674 AMQNAKW

-722 GGWRWAALSFGY
+722 GGWKWAAGSFVY
-734 MTALAWAVSA
+734 MTALAWIIAT
-744 LVYQIVIRL
+744 LVYQVVIRL
-753 T
+753 S

>member
-1 MSSPEAG
+1 VSSPDAG

-78 VIDALSGNIAG
+78 VIDALTGDIAG
-89 DRRPDAVV
+89 ERVPDVIV

-109 FLASQVAE
+109 FLASQLAS
-117 LGLPVVL
+117 LGRPAVL

-131 AKEQGL
+131 AREQGL
-137 RIDTELLSRRLGG
+137 RIDAPLLSARLGG
-150 VPVVL
+150 IPVVL
-155 TSAWKG
+155 ASAWKG
-161 EGIPE
+161 EGILD
-166 VRRGLAEALS
+166 VRRAIARAAKEARLL
-176 RRGPMKRVVW
+176 PPIVW
-186 PVDIAGAL
+186 PVNITEVL
-194 ADVAQAASVDTGKA
+194 STLRRDVTADTGRA
-208 ITAADAQRLLFDTN
+208 ISSAEAQRLLFDT
-222 ASTAERLGWTADR
+222 STTLSERLGWAKER
-235 REKPLRSARERVRNS
+235 REPAIRAAREQVRRS
-250 GYNPMAAEPLVHY
+250 GYNPLAAEPLIHY
-263 AHLRVALEGVV
+263 ERLRQVLAGVV
-274 TEGLGKAGRTA
+274 TEGVGKAGRTA
-285 AVDRLLLHRVL
+285 AVDRLLLHRLL
-296 GPVLFVGI
+296 GPILFAGI
-304 MLGFFAS
+304 MLGLFAS
-311 VFWLAKFPMGW
+311 VFWLAKFPMEW

-327 DALKLFVAPPL
+327 DAIKGVVAPPL
-338 EPYPMLQSLL
+338 DAYPMLQSLL
-348 ADGVIGGVGAFLAFL
+348 TDGIIGGVGAFLAFL
-363 PQILILFLFLG
+363 PQILILFLFVG
-374 VLEDSGYMSRAAFI
+374 ILEDSGYMARAAFI

-412 AIPSLLST
+412 AIPGLLST

-443 RFPIYALMCGAF
+443 RFPVYALMCAAF

-477 VFAVPTAFVLT
+477 LFAVPTAFVLT
-488 RLVLKVKPQP
+488 RFVLKVKPQP

-536 TIVVWALSYFPR
+536 TIIVWALSYFPR
-548 DAEVAQRIKAAD
+548 DASVAARVRAEHPTLEAS
-560 PAYAAAVETVQMAKS
+560 ALHAK
-575 VVESSK
+575 
-581 GQEKELALTKLKES
+581 T
-595 QNAPD
+595 
-600 FLVYKAKLQAAYVEQ
+600 QAAYVEQ

-668 DSRQLR
+668 DSQHLRQ
-674 KAMQDAKW
+674 AMQGAKW
-682 SEGPRAGTPIF
+682 SEGPRAGSPIF

-714 IATLAQET
+714 IATLAQES
-722 GGWRWAALSFGY
+722 GGWKWAAASFAY
-734 MTALAWAVSA
+734 MTALAWVVAM
-744 LVYQIVIRL
+744 LVYQVVIRL
-753 T
+753 S

>member
-1 MSSPEAG
+1 MSTPEAG

-97 LVVDATN
+97 LVVDSTN

-117 LGLPVVL
+117 LGRPVVI

-131 AKEQGL
+131 AKKQGL

-155 TSAWKG
+155 SSAWKG
-161 EGIPE
+161 EGILD
-166 VRRGLAEALS
+166 VRRAIALAIAQQTQL
-176 RRGPMKRVVW
+176 KRVAW
-186 PVDIAGAL
+186 PTNIAAAL
-194 ADVAQAASVDTGKA
+194 AVVAAAAAADTGKQ
-208 ITAADAQRLLFDTN
+208 ISEADAQRLLFDTN
-222 ASTAERLGWTADR
+222 PSTADRLGWTIAQ
-235 REKPLRSARERVRNS
+235 REKTLRSARDRVRNS

-263 AHLRVALEGVV
+263 AHLRIILEGVAI
-274 TEGLGKAGRTA
+274 EGLGKAGRSA
-285 AVDRLLLHRVL
+285 AVDRLLLHRIL
-296 GPVLFVGI
+296 GPVLFLGI
-304 MLGFFAS
+304 MLGFFGS
-311 VFWLAKFPMGW
+311 VFWLAKFPMEW

-327 DALKLFVAPPL
+327 DWTKTIVAPL
-338 EPYPMLQSLL
+338 LDAYPMLQSLL
-348 ADGVIGGVGAFLAFL
+348 ADGIIGGVGAFLVFL
-363 PQILILFLFLG
+363 PQILILFLFIG
-374 VLEDSGYMSRAAFI
+374 ILEDSGYMARAAFI

-401 SFVPM
+401 SFVPL

-443 RFPIYALMCGAF
+443 RFPVYALMCAAF
-455 IGPLYGP
+455 IGPPYGA
-462 GWESVVMVGMHCVGL
+462 GWQSVVMIGMHCVGL
-477 VFAVPTAFVLT
+477 LFAVPTAFVLT
-488 RLVLKVKPQP
+488 RLVLKAKPQP

-510 PRDVLWRMWQNAA
+510 PRDVIWRMWQNAA

-536 TIVVWALSYFPR
+536 TIIVWALSYFPR
-548 DAEVAQRIKAAD
+548 EASVADRIKAAN
-560 PAYAAAVETVQMAKS
+560 PAASEE
-575 VVESSK
+575 VV
-581 GQEKELALTKLKES
+581 
-595 QNAPD
+595 
-600 FLVYKAKLQAAYVEQ
+600 KAKLQAAYVEQ
-615 SYMGRFGKAVQPV
+615 SYMGRFGKAVQPI

-722 GGWRWAALSFGY
+722 GGWKWAAGSFVY
-734 MTALAWAVSA
+734 MTALAWVAGTA
-744 LVYQIVIRL
+744 VYQVVIRL

>member
-1 MSSPEAG
+1 MSTPEAG

-97 LVVDATN
+97 LVVDSTN

-117 LGLPVVL
+117 LGRPVVI

-131 AKEQGL
+131 AKKQGL

-155 TSAWKG
+155 SSAWKG
-161 EGIPE
+161 EGILD
-166 VRRGLAEALS
+166 VRRAIALAIAQQTQL
-176 RRGPMKRVVW
+176 KRVAW
-186 PVDIAGAL
+186 PTNIAAAL
-194 ADVAQAASVDTGKA
+194 ADVAAAAAADTGKQ
-208 ITAADAQRLLFDTN
+208 ISEADAQRLLFDTN
-222 ASTAERLGWTADR
+222 PSTADRLGWTIAQ
-235 REKPLRSARERVRNS
+235 REKTLRSARDRVRNS

-263 AHLRVALEGVV
+263 AHLRIILEGVAI
-274 TEGLGKAGRTA
+274 EGLGKAGRSA
-285 AVDRLLLHRVL
+285 AVDRLLLHRIL
-296 GPVLFVGI
+296 GPVLFLGI
-304 MLGFFAS
+304 MLGFFGS
-311 VFWLAKFPMGW
+311 VFWLAKFPMEW

-327 DALKLFVAPPL
+327 DWTKTIVAPL
-338 EPYPMLQSLL
+338 LDAYPMLQSLL
-348 ADGVIGGVGAFLAFL
+348 ADGIIGGVGAFLVFL
-363 PQILILFLFLG
+363 PQILILFLFIG
-374 VLEDSGYMSRAAFI
+374 ILEDSGYMARAAFI

-401 SFVPM
+401 SFVPL

-443 RFPIYALMCGAF
+443 RFPVYALMCAAF
-455 IGPLYGP
+455 IGPLYGA
-462 GWESVVMVGMHCVGL
+462 GWQSVVMIGMHCVGL
-477 VFAVPTAFVLT
+477 LFAVPTAFVLT
-488 RLVLKVKPQP
+488 RLVLKAKPQP

-510 PRDVLWRMWQNAA
+510 PRDVIWRMWQNAA

-536 TIVVWALSYFPR
+536 TIIVWALSYFPR
-548 DAEVAQRIKAAD
+548 EASVADRIKAAN
-560 PAYAAAVETVQMAKS
+560 PAASEE
-575 VVESSK
+575 VV
-581 GQEKELALTKLKES
+581 
-595 QNAPD
+595 
-600 FLVYKAKLQAAYVEQ
+600 KAKLQAAYVEQ
-615 SYMGRFGKAVQPV
+615 SYMGRFGKAVQPI

-722 GGWRWAALSFGY
+722 GGWKWAAGSFVY
-734 MTALAWAVSA
+734 MTALAWVAGTA
-744 LVYQIVIRL
+744 VYQVVIRL

>member
-1 MSSPEAG
+1 VSTPDAG

-78 VIDALSGNIAG
+78 VIDALTGNIAG
-89 DRRPDAVV
+89 ERVPDVIV

-109 FLASQVAE
+109 FLASQLAS
-117 LGLPVVL
+117 LGRPAVL

-131 AKEQGL
+131 AQEQGL
-137 RIDTELLSRRLGG
+137 RIDTALLSARLGG
-150 VPVVL
+150 IPVVL

-161 EGIPE
+161 EGILE
-166 VRRGLAEALS
+166 VRRAIARTAKEQRLL
-176 RRGPMKRVVW
+176 PPIVW
-186 PVDIAGAL
+186 PANISEVL
-194 ADVAQAASVDTGKA
+194 STLQHDVAADTGRVISPA
-208 ITAADAQRLLFDTN
+208 EAQRLLFDT
-222 ASTAERLGWTADR
+222 STTLSERLGWTKELRDPAIRAARDQVR
-235 REKPLRSARERVRNS
+235 RS
-250 GYNPMAAEPLVHY
+250 GYNPLAAEPLVHY
-263 AHLRVALEGVV
+263 ERLRQVLAGVV
-274 TEGLGKAGRTA
+274 TEGSGKAGRTA

-296 GPVLFVGI
+296 GPLLFVGI

-311 VFWLAKFPMGW
+311 VFWLAKFPMDW
-322 IQSGV
+322 IQAGV
-327 DALKLFVAPPL
+327 DWTKGVVAPPL
-338 EPYPMLQSLL
+338 AATPMLQSLL
-348 ADGVIGGVGAFLAFL
+348 ADGIIGGVGAFLVFL
-363 PQILILFLFLG
+363 PQILILFLFIG
-374 VLEDSGYMSRAAFI
+374 ILEDSGYMARAAFI

-443 RFPIYALMCGAF
+443 RFPVYALMCGAF

-462 GWESVVMVGMHCVGL
+462 GWESVVMVAMHCVGL
-477 VFAVPTAFVLT
+477 LFAVPIAFVLT

-536 TIVVWALSYFPR
+536 TIIVWALSYFPR
-548 DAEVAQRIKAAD
+548 DASVAERIKAAN
-560 PAYAAAVETVQMAKS
+560 PAASAELVDAK
-575 VVESSK
+575 V
-581 GQEKELALTKLKES
+581 
-595 QNAPD
+595 
-600 FLVYKAKLQAAYVEQ
+600 QAAYVEQ
-615 SYMGRFGKAVQPV
+615 SYMGRFGKAVQPA

-668 DSRQLR
+668 DSRHLR

-682 SEGPRAGTPIF
+682 ADGPRAGRPIF

-722 GGWRWAALSFGY
+722 GGWKWAAASFVT
-734 MTALAWAVSA
+734 MTTLAWLVGA
-744 LVYQIVIRL
+744 LVYQVVIRL
-753 T
+753 A

>member
-1 MSSPEAG
+1 MSPPDPG

-40 VTVARKSGTCDL
+40 VTVARKSGTCDC
-52 GDGQKVELVDLPGLY
+52 GNGQKVELVDLPGLY

-78 VIDALSGNIAG
+78 VTDALSGNIAG
-89 DRRPDAVV
+89 DRQPDAIVMV
-97 LVVDATN
+97 TDATN

-117 LGLPVVL
+117 LGRPMAI
-124 VLNQADV
+124 VLNQSDV
-131 AKEQGL
+131 ADKQGL
-137 RIDTELLSRRLGG
+137 RINTGLLSERLGG

-155 TSAWKG
+155 ASAWKG
-161 EGIPE
+161 EG
-166 VRRGLAEALS
+166 VADLRRAIALALTA
-176 RRGPMKRVVW
+176 RTMMKRVAW
-186 PVDIAGAL
+186 PAKIATAL
-194 ADVAQAASVDTGKA
+194 AGVVSDARRDTGRSLSDA
-208 ITAADAQRLLFDTN
+208 GAQRLLFD
-222 ASTAERLGWTADR
+222 AGSAQSDRLGWSQTQRDQA
-235 REKPLRSARERVRNS
+235 LRQARDQVRSS

-263 AHLRVALEGVV
+263 AHLRTLLEGVIQ
-274 TEGLGKAGRTA
+274 EGSVRAGRSP
-285 AVDRLLLHRVL
+285 AVDKLLLHRFL
-296 GPVLFVGI
+296 GPVLFLGI
-304 MLGFFAS
+304 MLGFFGS
-311 VFWLAKFPMGW
+311 VFWLAKFPMEW

-327 DALKLFVAPPL
+327 DWTKTVVAPPL
-338 EPYPMLQSLL
+338 DAYPMLQSLL
-348 ADGVIGGVGAFLAFL
+348 ADGIIGGVGAFLVFL
-363 PQILILFLFLG
+363 PQILILFLFIG
-374 VLEDSGYMSRAAFI
+374 ILEDSGYMARAAFI

-401 SFVPM
+401 SFVPL

-443 RFPIYALMCGAF
+443 RFPIYALMCAAF

-477 VFAVPTAFVLT
+477 LFAVPTAFVLT

-536 TIVVWALSYFPR
+536 TIIVWALSYFPR
-548 DAEVAQRIKAAD
+548 DASVAERIKATNPTAT
-560 PAYAAAVETVQMAKS
+560 EE
-575 VVESSK
+575 VV
-581 GQEKELALTKLKES
+581 
-595 QNAPD
+595 
-600 FLVYKAKLQAAYVEQ
+600 KAKLQAAYVEQ

-658 TYSVGEGAEA
+658 TYSVGEGAKA
-668 DSRQLR
+668 DSQHLR

-682 SEGPRAGTPIF
+682 SEGPRTGKPIF
-693 SLAAVLALMVFF
+693 SLAAVLSLMVFF

-722 GGWRWAALSFGY
+722 GGWKWAAASFVY
-734 MTALAWAVSA
+734 MTALAWIAA
-744 LVYQIVIRL
+744 TAVYQVVIRL
-753 T
+753 S

>member
-1 MSSPEAG
+1 MSTPDAG

-97 LVVDATN
+97 LVVDSTN

-117 LGLPVVL
+117 LGRPVVI

-155 TSAWKG
+155 SSAWKG
-161 EGIPE
+161 EGILD
-166 VRRGLAEALS
+166 VRRAIAS
-176 RRGPMKRVVW
+176 AVAKQTPMKRVAW
-186 PVDIAGAL
+186 PNNIAAAL
-194 ADVAQAASVDTGKA
+194 TDVATAATSDTGRPV
-208 ITAADAQRLLFDTN
+208 TEADAQRLLFDTN
-222 ASTAERLGWTADR
+222 PSTADRLGWTLAQRD
-235 REKPLRSARERVRNS
+235 KTLRSARDRVRNS

-263 AHLRVALEGVV
+263 AHLRLLLEGVV
-274 TEGLGKAGRTA
+274 TEGAGKAGRSA
-285 AVDRLLLHRVL
+285 AVDRLLLHRFL
-296 GPVLFVGI
+296 GPALFLGI
-304 MLGFFAS
+304 MLGFFGS
-311 VFWLAKFPMGW
+311 VFWLAKFPMAW

-327 DALKLFVAPPL
+327 DWTKTVVAPPL
-338 EPYPMLQSLL
+338 DAYPMLQSLL
-348 ADGVIGGVGAFLAFL
+348 ADGIIGGVGAFLVFL
-363 PQILILFLFLG
+363 PQILILFLFIG
-374 VLEDSGYMSRAAFI
+374 ILEDSGYMARAAFI

-401 SFVPM
+401 SFVPL

-443 RFPIYALMCGAF
+443 RFPIYALMCAAF

-477 VFAVPTAFVLT
+477 LFAVPTAFVLT

-536 TIVVWALSYFPR
+536 TIIVWALSYFPR
-548 DAEVAQRIKAAD
+548 DASVAERIKAAN
-560 PAYAAAVETVQMAKS
+560 PAASEEIV
-575 VVESSK
+575 
-581 GQEKELALTKLKES
+581 
-595 QNAPD
+595 
-600 FLVYKAKLQAAYVEQ
+600 KAKVQAAYVEQ

-628 FDPLGFDWKI
+628 FNPLGFDWKI

-658 TYSVGEGAEA
+658 TYSVGEGAKA
-668 DSRQLR
+668 DSQHLR

-722 GGWRWAALSFGY
+722 GGWKWAAGSFVY
-734 MTALAWAVSA
+734 MTALAWLAGTA
-744 LVYQIVIRL
+744 VYQVVIRL
-753 T
+753 S

>member
-1 MSSPEAG
+1 MSTPDAG

-78 VIDALSGNIAG
+78 VIDALSGNLAG
-89 DRRPDAVV
+89 DRRPDAVL
-97 LVVDATN
+97 LVADATN

-131 AKEQGL
+131 AQEQGL
-137 RIDTELLSRRLGG
+137 RIDAALLSRRFGG

-155 TSAWKG
+155 ASAWKG
-161 EGIPE
+161 EGIAE
-166 VRRGLAEALS
+166 VRRGLAEALA
-176 RRGPMKRVVW
+176 RRVPMRRVDW
-186 PVDIAGAL
+186 PADIATAL
-194 ADVAQAASVDTGKA
+194 ADVAQSASADTGKA
-208 ITAADAQRLLFDTN
+208 ISAADAQRLLFDTN
-222 ASTAERLGWTADR
+222 PSTADRLGWSLDR
-235 REKPLRSARERVRNS
+235 REKPLRAARERVRNS

-263 AHLRVALEGVV
+263 AWLRTALEGVV

-285 AVDRLLLHRVL
+285 AVDRLLLHRAL
-296 GPVLFVGI
+296 GPVLFLGI

-311 VFWLAKFPMGW
+311 VFWLAKFPMDW
-322 IQSGV
+322 IQLGV
-327 DALKLFVAPPL
+327 DWTKGVVAPSL
-338 EPYPMLQSLL
+338 DAYPMLQSLV
-348 ADGVIGGVGAFLAFL
+348 ADGILGGVGAFLVFL
-363 PQILILFLFLG
+363 PQILILFLFIG
-374 VLEDSGYMSRAAFI
+374 ILEDSGYMARAAFI

-406 LSGFAC
+406 ISGFAC

-455 IGPLYGP
+455 IAPRYGS
-462 GWESVVMVGMHCVGL
+462 GWEAVVMVGMHCVGL
-477 VFAVPTAFVLT
+477 LFAVPTAFVLT

-498 FVLELPRYQMPK
+498 FVLELPRYQLPK
-510 PRDVLWRMWQNAA
+510 PRDVVWRMWQNAA

-548 DAEVAQRIKAAD
+548 DAAVAERVRAAH
-560 PAYAAAVETVQMAKS
+560 PTESAEFVQAR
-575 VVESSK
+575 V
-581 GQEKELALTKLKES
+581 
-595 QNAPD
+595 
-600 FLVYKAKLQAAYVEQ
+600 QAAYVEQ
-615 SYMGRFGKAVQPV
+615 SYMGRFGKAIQPV

-668 DSRQLR
+668 DSQDLR

-682 SEGPRAGTPIF
+682 AEGPRAGTPIF

-722 GGWRWAALSFGY
+722 GGWKWAAASFLT
-734 MTALAWAVSA
+734 MTTLAWLVSMA
-744 LVYQIVIRL
+744 VYQVVSRL
-753 T
+753 P

>member
-1 MSSPEAG
+1 VSTPEAG

-97 LVVDATN
+97 LVVDSTN

-117 LGLPVVL
+117 LGRPVVI

-155 TSAWKG
+155 SSAWKG
-161 EGIPE
+161 EGILD
-166 VRRGLAEALS
+166 VRRAIAS
-176 RRGPMKRVVW
+176 AVSKQTPMKRVAW
-186 PVDIAGAL
+186 PNNIAAAL
-194 ADVAQAASVDTGKA
+194 TDVATAATSDTGKPV
-208 ITAADAQRLLFDTN
+208 TEADAQRLLFDTN
-222 ASTAERLGWTADR
+222 PSTADRLGWTLAQRD
-235 REKPLRSARERVRNS
+235 KTLRSARDRVRNS

-263 AHLRVALEGVV
+263 AHLRLLLEGVV
-274 TEGLGKAGRTA
+274 TEGAGKAGRSA
-285 AVDRLLLHRVL
+285 AVDRLLLHRIL
-296 GPVLFVGI
+296 GPVLFLGI
-304 MLGFFAS
+304 MLGFFGS
-311 VFWLAKFPMGW
+311 VFWLAKFPMAW

-327 DALKLFVAPPL
+327 DWTKTVVAPPL
-338 EPYPMLQSLL
+338 DAYPMLQSLL
-348 ADGVIGGVGAFLAFL
+348 ADGIIGGVGAFLVFL
-363 PQILILFLFLG
+363 PQILILFLFIG
-374 VLEDSGYMSRAAFI
+374 VLEDSGYMARAAFI

-401 SFVPM
+401 SFVPL

-443 RFPIYALMCGAF
+443 RFPIYALMCAAF

-477 VFAVPTAFVLT
+477 LFAVPTAFVLT

-536 TIVVWALSYFPR
+536 TIIVWALSYFPR
-548 DAEVAQRIKAAD
+548 DASVAERIKAAN
-560 PAYAAAVETVQMAKS
+560 PAATEEAV
-575 VVESSK
+575 
-581 GQEKELALTKLKES
+581 
-595 QNAPD
+595 
-600 FLVYKAKLQAAYVEQ
+600 KAKVQAAYVEQ

-658 TYSVGEGAEA
+658 TYSVGEGAKA
-668 DSRQLR
+668 DSQHLR

-722 GGWRWAALSFGY
+722 GGWKWAAGSFVY
-734 MTALAWAVSA
+734 MTALAWLAA
-744 LVYQIVIRL
+744 TAVYQVVIRL
-753 T
+753 S